1 MKKKINLQ
9 FMFISAVG
17 ILLTFCLSTVIFY
30 ELFKSEVVD
39 ELKTYADVIKETQS
53 YDQIL
58 QGEYDPDVD
67 DLRITMVKKDGKVFY
82 DSFADAKKMENH
94 ANRQE
99 VRQALKHG
107 NGKAIRTSD
116 TLDKNT
122 FYYAVRLD
130 DGNILRVAKESR
142 SIWSV
147 FIKVTPAILILIF
160 VILAISKMLSD
171 VLTKSLLLPIEQMS
185 ENLDHL
191 EDITTYKEL
200 MPFINTIQEQHKNI
214 LMNAKMRQEFT
225 ANVSHE
231 LKTPLTAISGY
242 SELIQNGMT
251 NEEETIRFAGEIHK
265 SAKRLLTLIN
275 DTIRLSQLD
284 TSEQKVIYEA
294 IDLYKI
300 AEDCVN
306 MLKFSAENHGITSS
320 IHGTNAY
327 LEGNKEMLEEVVYN
341 LCDNAIRYNNEG
353 GKVDVTVKPVKGK
366 IYLCVEDN
374 GIGISKEH
382 QERIFERFYRV
393 DKSRSKS
400 TGGTGLGLAIVK
412 HIIQQHGAHME
423 LTSEKGKGTKI
434 EIEFSK
440 SR

>member
-1 MKKKINLQ
+1 MIA
-9 FMFISAVG
+9 SVG
-17 ILLTFCLSTVIFY
+17 IFY
-30 ELFKSEVVD
+30 NIYRSQVMED
-39 ELKTYADVIKETQS
+39 LKTHVH
-53 YDQIL
+53 IL
-58 QGEYDPDVD
+58 KTTEAVLEYIEKDFDPKIDN
-67 DLRITMVKKDGKVFY
+67 LRITVIDSDGKVEY
-82 DSFADAKKMENH
+82 DSNADIGSMDNH
-94 ANRQE
+94 GNRPE
-99 VRQALKHG
+99 VKQALKTG
-107 NGKAIRTSD
+107 SGSAIRESG
-116 TLDKNT
+116 TLEKNT
-122 FYYAVRLD
+122 YYYAEKMNHGR
-130 DGNILRVAKESR
+130 IIRVAKEAGNL
-142 SIWSV
+142 WQ
-147 FIKVTPAILILIF
+147 FGAQIF
-160 VILAISKMLSD
+160 PIFLVVLILAIG
-171 VLTKSLLLPIEQMS
+171 VSLVVAKLLAQSLIKPIELMAQ
-185 ENLDHL
+185 HL
-191 EDITTYKEL
+191 EDDKATKTYEEIQ
-200 MPFINTIQEQHKNI
+200 PFMDKIHSQHKA
-214 LMNAKMRQEFT
+214 LKKSSKMRQEFT

-306 MLKFSAENHGITSS
+306 MLKFSAENHGITIS

>member
-67 DLRITMVKKDGKVFY
+67 DLRITMIKKDGKVFY

-306 MLKFSAENHGITSS
+306 MLKFSAENHGITIS

-366 IYLCVEDN
+366 IYLCVEDK

-382 QERIFERFYRV
+382 QERIFFSFYRV

>member
-67 DLRITMVKKDGKVFY
+67 DLRITMIKKDGKVFY

-130 DGNILRVAKESR
+130 DGNVLRVAKESR

-306 MLKFSAENHGITSS
+306 MLKFSAENHGITIS

-366 IYLCVEDN
+366 IYLCVEDI

>member
-1 MKKKINLQ
+1 
-9 FMFISAVG
+9 MFISAVG

-67 DLRITMVKKDGKVFY
+67 DLRITMIKKDGKVFY
-82 DSFADAKKMENH
+82 DSFADVKKMENH
-94 ANRQE
+94 SNRQE

-130 DGNILRVAKESR
+130 DGNVLRVAKESR

-147 FIKVTPAILILIF
+147 FIKVMPAILILIF

-214 LMNAKMRQEFT
+214 LMNAKMRQEVT

-242 SELIQNGMT
+242 SELIQNGMA

-306 MLKFSAENHGITSS
+306 MLKFSAENHGIDIS

-327 LEGNKEMLEEVVYN
+327 LEGNREMLEEVVYN